1 MDVLAVFKRRSDAI
15 KVFKA
20 LQTKRIACA
29 TVSTPSYLRV
39 GCGLSVL
46 LPRGYEEAVK
56 EAVANSGADSFYGFF
71 ARR

>member
-15 KVFKA
+15 KVTRA
-20 LQTKRIACA
+20 LQNKRIACA
-29 TVSTPSYLRV
+29 TVSTPSYLRL

-46 LPRGYEEAVK
+46 FPKGYEDSVREAIG
-56 EAVANSGADSFYGFF
+56 ATRADSFYGFF